1 MEQTMPRHGVHRT
14 LRFGP
19 FELSASKR
27 ALRRD
32 GVTLPLGSRAFDIL
46 VYLAERPG
54 EIIGKKELIEHVWP
68 NVTVDEGS
76 LRVHV
81 AAIRKA
87 LGDGQFGNRYIAN
100 VRGRGYSFIGPLIR
114 LVDSTEHVS
123 ERPLPGKNQMHTLV
137 LVLEAPDA
145 LEDGFHATDMGGDDD
160 VKRPFALAELV
171 ARMEALLRRPP
182 DMGATIPR
190 VGGRKLRR
198 QLN

>member
-1 MEQTMPRHGVHRT
+1 
-14 LRFGP
+14 
-19 FELSASKR
+19 
-27 ALRRD
+27 
-32 GVTLPLGSRAFDIL
+32 
-46 VYLAERPG
+46 
-54 EIIGKKELIEHVWP
+54 
-68 NVTVDEGS
+68 
-76 LRVHV
+76 
-81 AAIRKA
+81 
-87 LGDGQFGNRYIAN
+87 
-100 VRGRGYSFIGPLIR
+100 
-114 LVDSTEHVS
+114 
-123 ERPLPGKNQMHTLV
+123 MHTLV